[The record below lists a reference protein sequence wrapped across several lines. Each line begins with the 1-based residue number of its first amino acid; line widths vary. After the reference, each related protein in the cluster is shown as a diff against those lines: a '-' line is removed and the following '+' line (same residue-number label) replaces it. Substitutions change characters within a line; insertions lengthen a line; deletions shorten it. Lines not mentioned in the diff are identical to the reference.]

1 MKSSF
6 GEKTRIIYYK
16 FVVHLSLVCKTS
28 NMCSGDTIIAVPVA
42 CHKSRQS
49 GPRPTVN
56 ISKTSCVSTSTAV
69 CAGTQH
75 LSKDQLCLGVSASH
89 RETNVMYLMRLWR
102 LLQRRLVQ
110 TVTCLNDTSIKI
122 SYSEVVDECV

>member
-1 MKSSF
+1 M
-6 GEKTRIIYYK
+6 
-16 FVVHLSLVCKTS
+16 CKTTDL
-28 NMCSGDTIIAVPVA
+28 CSGDTTIAVPVA
-42 CHKSRQS
+42 CHNSRQS

-56 ISKTSCVSTSTAV
+56 ISKMSCVSTSTAV

-75 LSKDQLCLGVSASH
+75 LPKDQLCLGVSASH

-110 TVTCLNDTSIKI
+110 NVTCLSDFSMMI
-122 SYSEVVDECV
+122 SCSEVVDECV